1 MTQAEEMVENQSN
14 LANLLDNYGQDD
26 TKTEMKNMPG
36 FDVLD
41 SIPEEQKMKSYND
54 EFYNT
59 LSNLKFLSLTI
70 PAENRLFYHFEKN
83 NNASITSTA
92 GQIFVTINELKQENI
107 NLNKTIIELQ
117 ENIDSLRKDV
127 ENIEE
132 NSSGDILNEIKN
144 LEKKLQVFIV
154 ETKTE
159 TFKLIKEVA
168 TLKKEKNDIYN
179 QIKAAFAR
187 VEKLEKDLGKNRKR
201 MNKLGMNINKNNVN
215 NDKTFMETK
224 SFNNTFGTKKENIQ
238 TETNL

>member
-1 MTQAEEMVENQSN
+1 MTQAEEIVENQSN

-132 NSSGDILNEIKN
+132 NSSGDILNEINN
-144 LEKKLQVFIV
+144 LEKKLQAFIV

-224 SFNNTFGTKKENIQ
+224 SFNNTFGSNKDKIQ
-238 TETNL
+238 TESNL

>member
-26 TKTEMKNMPG
+26 NKTEMKNMPG

-224 SFNNTFGTKKENIQ
+224 SFNNTFGTNKEKVQ
-238 TETNL
+238 METNL

>member
-159 TFKLIKEVA
+159 TFKLIKA
-168 TLKKEKNDIYN
+168 LT
-179 QIKAAFAR
+179 AAI
-187 VEKLEKDLGKNRKR
+187 ES
-201 MNKLGMNINKNNVN
+201 NV
-215 NDKTFMETK
+215 
-224 SFNNTFGTKKENIQ
+224 S
-238 TETNL
+238 

>member
-132 NSSGDILNEIKN
+132 NSSGDILNEINN
-144 LEKKLQVFIV
+144 LEKKLQAFIV

-224 SFNNTFGTKKENIQ
+224 SFNNTFGTNKEKVQ
-238 TETNL
+238 METNL